1 MITQSQVICITG
13 ASLAGLVAAAYV
25 GRQPPASAA
34 PASVIKPPFRFTNE
48 NITRRFTAS
57 LPELC
62 PVLNLELGIC
72 KQVETFTQ
80 AEEFKVLWG
89 LVNLG
94 TNLVQV
100 SVPVTYRF
108 HVRVREVWKLETQD
122 RRVIVHA
129 PTLIEYAGDPR
140 RLNLVRDTCRQS
152 VAEFVK
158 LWLERERQWGG
169 AGFDQ
174 IQVKFVDE
182 AVLPSQPTLKFLS

>member
-1 MITQSQVICITG
+1 
-13 ASLAGLVAAAYV
+13 
-25 GRQPPASAA
+25 
-34 PASVIKPPFRFTNE
+34 
-48 NITRRFTAS
+48 
-57 LPELC
+57 
-62 PVLNLELGIC
+62 
-72 KQVETFTQ
+72 
-80 AEEFKVLWG
+80 
-89 LVNLG
+89 
-94 TNLVQV
+94 VQV